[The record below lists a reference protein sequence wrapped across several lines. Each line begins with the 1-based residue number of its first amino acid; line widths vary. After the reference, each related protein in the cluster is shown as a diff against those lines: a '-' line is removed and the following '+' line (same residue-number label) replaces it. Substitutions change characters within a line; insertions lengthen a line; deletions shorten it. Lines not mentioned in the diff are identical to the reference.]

1 MILSRINRTTM
12 NLLLKVSRFFH
23 DFQVNDLLTKIFL
36 VLESLVNYL
45 QTSGNRRFS
54 SIVTIKVL

>member
-1 MILSRINRTTM
+1 M

-23 DFQVNDLLTKIFL
+23 DLQVNVLLKKIFF

-45 QTSGNRRFS
+45 QTSGIEEFS